1 MVFFGTCVTLTLVGP
16 NVALITLV
24 VVPPVGIDGRVFET
38 EATYTL
44 VTLVA
49 YVAIVVTFL
58 LTLAS
63 SVPLIV
69 LLVPTCN
76 G

>member
-1 MVFFGTCVTLTLVGP
+1 MPLVGP
-16 NVALITLV
+16 NVALMTLV
-24 VVPPVGIDGRVFET
+24 VVTPVGIDGGVFDT
-38 EATYTL
+38 EATDTL

-49 YVAIVVTFL
+49 YVAIFVTFL

-63 SVPLIV
+63 SAPLIV